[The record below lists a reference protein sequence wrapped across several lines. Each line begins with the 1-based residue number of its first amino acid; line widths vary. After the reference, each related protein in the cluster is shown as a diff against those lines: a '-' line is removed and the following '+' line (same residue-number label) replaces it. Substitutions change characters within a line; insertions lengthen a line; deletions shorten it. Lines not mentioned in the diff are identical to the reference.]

1 MAISLEGLYGNKSKT
16 NKMSNA
22 VPGDNFIHFHHT
34 GMTITIPV
42 DPEAITD
49 SMSAGW
55 ASSTPLSRSAPIYS
69 YQNSGPRSV
78 QLVFD
83 VHRDLMNQFNSVKPG
98 SKDDAVDKL
107 IKNLEQCVLPTYK
120 NTGKVVN
127 PPIVS
132 VKIRDEI
139 YIKGIVTN
147 VGKNYKLP
155 LINYGKNSPNFK
167 YALVNLNFGV
177 QEITPTNASI
187 LMKSNKGGYRP

>member
-1 MAISLEGLYGNKSKT
+1 MTISLENLYKQKNKVNS
-16 NKMSNA
+16 MSNA
-22 VPGDNFIHFHHT
+22 VPGDNFIYFHHT
-34 GMTITIPV
+34 GDKIVIPV

-83 VHRDLMNQFNSVKPG
+83 LHRDLMKQFNPG
-98 SKDDAVDKL
+98 EKDAVELL
-107 IKNLEQCVLPTYK
+107 IKYLEECVLPTYK
-120 NTGKVVN
+120 ETAKVVN

-155 LINYGKNSPNFK
+155 IINYGKK
-167 YALVNLNFGV
+167 
-177 QEITPTNASI
+177 
-187 LMKSNKGGYRP
+187 

>member
-1 MAISLEGLYGNKSKT
+1 MTISLENLYKQKNKVNS
-16 NKMSNA
+16 MSNA
-22 VPGDNFIHFHHT
+22 VPGDNFIYFHHT
-34 GMTITIPV
+34 GDKIVIPV

-83 VHRDLMNQFNSVKPG
+83 LHRDLMKQFNPG
-98 SKDDAVDKL
+98 EKDAVELL
-107 IKNLEQCVLPTYK
+107 IKYLEECVLPTYK
-120 NTGKVVN
+120 ETAKVVN

-155 LINYGKNSPNFK
+155 IINYGKKNPIFK
-167 YALVNLNFGV
+167 YALVNVNFGV
-177 QEITPTNASI
+177 QEITPIDASI
-187 LMKSNKGGYRP
+187 VRNIGGYRDI